1 MEQSPEA
8 QYPRI
13 KPYRKDFTYSYAEGV
28 FPTIEL
34 IDHAPETVQR
44 IIVSSKSA
52 RNSGVA
58 LLKEKCCAFGIP
70 FREDDQTIARICPKG
85 SVLAVGV
92 FAKTKRS
99 LDPAKH
105 HAVFVNPSDMGNLG
119 TLLRTAA
126 AFGIFDAA
134 VIEPAADY
142 YDPKTIRASMGAFFQ
157 LRLRTFD
164 TFDDYRALYPGR
176 ALYPFML
183 DGARPLDEVA
193 RCAHTPFSLVFGNEQ
208 SGLPSIFQTYGQS
221 VFIPQSERIDSLN
234 LSVAV
239 SIGAY
244 AFRQKEETL

>member
-13 KPYRKDFTYSYAEGV
+13 KPYRKDFTYSYTEGV

-34 IDHAPETVQR
+34 IEHAQETVQR
-44 IIVSSKSA
+44 IIVSSKSV

-70 FREDDQTIARICPKG
+70 FREEDQTIARICPKG

-92 FAKTKRS
+92 FAKTKHN

-119 TLLRTAA
+119 TLLRTAV

-142 YDPKTIRASMGAFFQ
+142 YDPKTFAPRWGLFFAFVSSPMLLLRNMPRKREAGSSIPLCSRAAIWIVTAPTQ
-157 LRLRTFD
+157 T
-164 TFDDYRALYPGR
+164 ALCCGR
-176 ALYPFML
+176 IL
-183 DGARPLDEVA
+183 
-193 RCAHTPFSLVFGNEQ
+193 
-208 SGLPSIFQTYGQS
+208 
-221 VFIPQSERIDSLN
+221 
-234 LSVAV
+234 
-239 SIGAY
+239 
-244 AFRQKEETL
+244 

>member
-119 TLLRTAA
+119 TLS
-126 AFGIFDAA
+126 
-134 VIEPAADY
+134 E
-142 YDPKTIRASMGAFFQ
+142 
-157 LRLRTFD
+157 
-164 TFDDYRALYPGR
+164 
-176 ALYPFML
+176 
-183 DGARPLDEVA
+183 
-193 RCAHTPFSLVFGNEQ
+193 SLM
-208 SGLPSIFQTYGQS
+208 
-221 VFIPQSERIDSLN
+221 PQ
-234 LSVAV
+234 
-239 SIGAY
+239 
-244 AFRQKEETL
+244 